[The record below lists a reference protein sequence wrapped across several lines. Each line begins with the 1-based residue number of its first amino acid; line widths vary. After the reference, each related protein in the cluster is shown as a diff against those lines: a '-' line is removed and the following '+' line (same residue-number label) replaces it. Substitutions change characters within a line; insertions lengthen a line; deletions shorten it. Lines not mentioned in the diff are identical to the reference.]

1 MNGGERNLGRDEQHV
16 QSHRGSNEDGTFQKS
31 HPGQNGKR
39 AEHVKESGA
48 MEEVMGSRN
57 YSP

>member
-1 MNGGERNLGRDEQHV
+1 MEGKGIWEGRTACAK
-16 QSHRGSNEDGTFQKS
+16 SPGGSNEDGTLQKS

-39 AEHVKESGA
+39 AGVCEGTGA